1 MEMGNKIK
9 IAIVTRKMVMGGIE
23 KSLITLITE
32 LQKID
37 AEITLYLESTG
48 GELFD
53 EIPEGTNVVDIF
65 ENKCNSVDLIKKLCK
80 RKKFGKAVY
89 VVLAYIY
96 NKLGLD
102 PVQAWKYT
110 CKYLDIQRE
119 EYDYVF
125 SYGAP
130 VAFSMVFADCNL
142 KAAKKYTWIH
152 NVIDNITLDAKKY
165 SYLFKPFDKIVCV
178 SKEAERIFDIMLPE
192 YAKHSMIFYN
202 YLNREEILNRAE
214 ELIDYGY
221 EGTKIVTI
229 GRMCYE
235 KGQDI
240 IPEITRKLN
249 EDGYIF
255 KWYCIGDGE
264 SWQSVKNKIEA
275 FGLSEKII
283 LLGNQN
289 NPYPY
294 LKAADIYCQPS
305 RSEGFGITISEAKI
319 FDLPIVATDFAGASE
334 QLTDRET
341 GLIVKFDIDDIYH
354 ALKAI
359 LDDADMAERFKIN
372 LKNDRKSCISKLAE
386 LISVEQR
393 EGE

>member
-9 IAIVTRKMVMGGIE
+9 IAIVTKKMVMGGIE

-32 LQKID
+32 LQKLN
-37 AEITLYLESTG
+37 AEITLYLEATG

-53 EIPEGTNVVDIF
+53 EIPEGTRVVDIF
-65 ENKCNSVDLIKKLCK
+65 ENKCNSVALINTLCK
-80 RKKFGKAVY
+80 RRKLGKAVY
-89 VVLAYIY
+89 VVLTYIY

-102 PVQAWKYT
+102 PVQSWKYT

-130 VAFSMVFADCNL
+130 IAFSMVFADCNL
-142 KAAKKYTWIH
+142 RATQKYTWIH
-152 NVIDNITLDAKKY
+152 NEIDNITLDAKKY
-165 SYLFKPFDKIVCV
+165 SYLFKPFDKMVCV
-178 SKEAERIFDIMLPE
+178 SKEAERIFDTMFPE

-202 YLNREEILNRAE
+202 YLNREEILNRAGAP
-214 ELIDYGY
+214 IDCRY
-221 EGTKIVTI
+221 EGTKIVTV

-240 IPEITRKLN
+240 IPEIARRLN
-249 EDGYIF
+249 DDGYKF

-264 SWQSVKNKIEA
+264 SLQSVKNKIEV

-294 LKAADIYCQPS
+294 LKIADIYCQPS
-305 RSEGFGITISEAKI
+305 RTEGFGITISEAKI
-319 FDLPIVATDFAGASE
+319 FNLPIVATDFPGASE
-334 QLTDRET
+334 QLTDGET
-341 GLIVKFDIDDIYH
+341 GLIVKFDIDDIYY

-359 LDDADMAERFKIN
+359 FDNTDMAERFKTN
-372 LKNDRKSCISKLAE
+372 LKNDKKLCISKIGE
-386 LISVEQR
+386 LISVE
-393 EGE
+393 

>member
-1 MEMGNKIK
+1 MGNKIK

-89 VVLAYIY
+89 VVLTYIY

-130 VAFSMVFADCNL
+130 VAFSMVFADYNL

-152 NVIDNITLDAKKY
+152 NEIDNITLDAKKY

-178 SKEAERIFDIMLPE
+178 SKEAERIFDTMLPE

-202 YLNREEILNRAE
+202 YLNREEILNRAKTP
-214 ELIDYGY
+214 INCRY

-240 IPEITRKLN
+240 IPEIARKLN

-264 SWQSVKNKIEA
+264 SLQSVKNKIEA

-319 FDLPIVATDFAGASE
+319 FDLPIVSTDSAGASE

-386 LISVEQR
+386 LIPVEQR
-393 EGE
+393 EEE